1 MSGIICIYRI
11 RIIICITIPTQMQ
24 NKYYRLR
31 YLLPTNRHILS
42 EADFSLEN
50 PCLYAMPVHKSVLSC
65 IRCSLLHILPVHHL
79 LHMGGPSYHVLLAIS
94 IIALP
99 RYKRPFFFHCPHCR
113 KILSHLPRQINKAD
127 HTVFGISFQYRCN
140 MRELP
145 DMIICR
151 ISVISKN
158 GDHISSQ
165 LNQFLQSQIISEMT
179 KAHALYPEPS
189 VQFLFHKV

>member
-24 NKYYRLR
+24 
-31 YLLPTNRHILS
+31 T
-42 EADFSLEN
+42 
-50 PCLYAMPVHKSVLSC
+50 
-65 IRCSLLHILPVHHL
+65 
-79 LHMGGPSYHVLLAIS
+79 S
-94 IIALP
+94 IIGSDICSQQTGTFFPKLISLWKIHACMQCLFINLFCHASAAVCSIYCQFVTFSTWAD
-99 RYKRPFFFHCPHCR
+99 RHTMFCCNLNHCLTKIQTFFFFHCPHFR
-113 KILSHLPRQINKAD
+113 EILSHFLIQINKAD

-158 GDHISSQ
+158 G
-165 LNQFLQSQIISEMT
+165 IISP
-179 KAHALYPEPS
+179 AN
-189 VQFLFHKV
+189 